1 MQTTSEQGEPKMY
14 EQIRNIA
21 DRIRDLRE
29 IAGKSTGEAASEI
42 GVPREL
48 YEQYES
54 GELEIPVSAMYEISL
69 KNNVELTEILTGE
82 APTLSTWCY
91 VRKGS
96 GADVERVSKYKYQS
110 LAHNFAHK
118 KSEPFIVT
126 VAPEDDSVPFHL
138 NSHPGQE
145 FNYVIEGT
153 LKIIINGRELI
164 LSEGDS
170 LYFDSASPHGMKAV
184 GSEPAKFIAIIM

>member
-1 MQTTSEQGEPKMY
+1 ML

-21 DRIRDLRE
+21 ARIRDLRE
-29 IAGKSTGEAASEI
+29 IAGKSLDVAAREVGVASE
-42 GVPREL
+42 L
-48 YEQYES
+48 YAKYES
-54 GELEIPVSAMYEISL
+54 GELEIPVSIMYEISL

-91 VRKGS
+91 VRKGA

-110 LAHNFAHK
+110 LAHNFARK
-118 KSEPFIVT
+118 KAEPFIVT
-126 VAPEDDSVPFHL
+126 VAPEGEDVPFHL
-138 NSHPGQE
+138 NAHPGQE

-153 LKIIINGRELI
+153 LKIIINGRELV

-170 LYFDSASPHGMKAV
+170 LYFDSSSPHGMKAV